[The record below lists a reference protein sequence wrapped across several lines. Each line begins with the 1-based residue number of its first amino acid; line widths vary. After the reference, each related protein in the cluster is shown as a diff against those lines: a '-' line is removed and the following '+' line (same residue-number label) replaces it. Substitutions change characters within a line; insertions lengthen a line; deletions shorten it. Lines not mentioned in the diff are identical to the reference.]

1 MKIRGAIVA
10 VALGTIGLSLPG
22 LASAGAATVPSC
34 GVVHCIAAPNR
45 TAMHITYTEKGTATQ
60 VTATYGLGQGTS
72 DGDGGLYINVSAD
85 PAYPITVWST
95 DSVGF
100 VTGLTVGD
108 HSDSDNNPGP
118 YDFVGCGPTELPATP
133 AGIETDPQP
142 GKFYQGYLTFTP
154 DDLWLQYNPTLW
166 VNCHNFGFGFFG
178 SSNLDEPWL
187 AVSG

>member
-1 MKIRGAIVA
+1 
-10 VALGTIGLSLPG
+10 
-22 LASAGAATVPSC
+22 
-34 GVVHCIAAPNR
+34 
-45 TAMHITYTEKGTATQ
+45 MHITYTEKGTATQ

-108 HSDSDNNPGP
+108 HSDTDSNPRPCRLRRLRPRRAAGP
-118 YDFVGCGPTELPATP
+118 ARRHRDR
-133 AGIETDPQP
+133 PQP
-142 GKFYQGYLTFTP
+142 GHSYHGYLTFTP

-166 VNCHNFGFGFFG
+166 VNCHNFGFG
-178 SSNLDEPWL
+178 SP
-187 AVSG
+187 APPI